1 MDWVGRLLVWLE
13 PWFAYLLELM
23 QRGPLLALGVA
34 VLAGVALGLSP
45 VTYLFVPAVVGYA
58 GGSKSTTRRRA
69 AGLSLAFVLGITT
82 VYMML
87 GVLWGSIGLLLL
99 DLLRR
104 SLWLW
109 YGIGAMA
116 LLLMGLRMVG
126 LLYFSTPLLRS
137 PDPTIR
143 RPGVL
148 GAYLLGLTFGLTGCP
163 SCEPIRLTVLV
174 AVAASTQPLMGA
186 LAMFALGLGQGLIL
200 VVAGTYIGTLPSLK
214 RFAGHRITINRLLGL
229 LLLMAAAYFAWRT
242 VGHLPIR

>member
-1 MDWVGRLLVWLE
+1 MDWVGRLLTWLE
-13 PWFAYLLELM
+13 PWLAYLLGLM
-23 QRGPLLALGVA
+23 QESSLLALGVA

-45 VTYLFVPAVVGYA
+45 ITYLFMPAVVGYA
-58 GGSKSTTRRRA
+58 GGSKSTTRQRA

-87 GVLWGSIGLLLL
+87 GALWGSIGLLLL

-109 YGIGAMA
+109 YGIGAIA

-126 LLYFSTPLLRS
+126 LLYFSVPLLRP
-137 PDPTIR
+137 PDPMSGGR
-143 RPGVL
+143 SVL

-163 SCEPIRLTVLV
+163 SCEPIRLAVLA

-186 LAMFALGLGQGLIL
+186 LAMLALGLGQGLIL
-200 VVAGTYIGTLPSLK
+200 VLAGTYIGTLASLK
-214 RFAGHRITINRLLGL
+214 RFVNYRMAINWLLGL
-229 LLLMAAAYFAWRT
+229 LLLITAAYFAWRAL
-242 VGHLPIR
+242 GYLLA

>member
-1 MDWVGRLLVWLE
+1 MDWVGRVLAWLE
-13 PWFAYLLELM
+13 PWLAYLLGLM
-23 QRGPLLALGVA
+23 QQGPLLALGVA

-45 VTYLFVPAVVGYA
+45 ITYLFMPAVVGYA

-87 GVLWGSIGLLLL
+87 GALWGSIGLLLL

-109 YGIGAMA
+109 YGIGAIA

-126 LLYFSTPLLRS
+126 LLYFSVPLLRP

-143 RPGVL
+143 RRGAL

-163 SCEPIRLTVLV
+163 SCEPIRLAVLA

-186 LAMFALGLGQGLIL
+186 LAMLALGLGQGLIL
-200 VVAGTYIGTLPSLK
+200 VLAGTYLGTLPSLK
-214 RFAGHRITINRLLGL
+214 RFVNHRTAINWLLGL
-229 LLLMAAAYFAWRT
+229 LLLIAAAYFAWRAL
-242 VGHLPIR
+242 GYLLD